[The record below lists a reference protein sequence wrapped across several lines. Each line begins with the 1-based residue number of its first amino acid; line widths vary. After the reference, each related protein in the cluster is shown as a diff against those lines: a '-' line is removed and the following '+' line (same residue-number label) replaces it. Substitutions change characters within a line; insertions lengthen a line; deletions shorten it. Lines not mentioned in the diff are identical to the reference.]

1 MLTIA
6 ILGILLFAVMA
17 LHIHRLILD
26 EEAVPVRNPARSTD
40 RIGRSADS

>member
-6 ILGILLFAVMA
+6 ILGILLFAVMTF
-17 LHIHRLILD
+17 HIHRLILD
-26 EEAVPVRNPARSTD
+26 ERPVPVRDPARSTD